1 MTSEKE
7 ERGAVNA
14 NYPKGADNGLALWR
28 LVAVILLTALLL
40 VGLWIAT
47 FGAAL

>member
-1 MTSEKE
+1 
-7 ERGAVNA
+7 VNA
-14 NYPKGADNGLALWR
+14 DYPKGADNGLVLWP
-28 LVAVILLTALLL
+28 LVAAILLTVLLL

>member
-1 MTSEKE
+1 MPRQRE
-7 ERGAVNA
+7 EGRAVNA
-14 NYPKGADNGLALWR
+14 HYPKGADNGLALWP
-28 LVAVILLTALLL
+28 LLAAILLTAVLL